1 MHGIGQNA
9 GVVSYTWLVQRNQTH
24 LLGTSC
30 KCWGAYKSEF
40 LIWPPQ
46 GCSVEVC
53 KPLMLEIVANDQH
66 IVWVM
71 PCQLVEAAQTEQ
83 QVLEAVTSMLL

>member
-1 MHGIGQNA
+1 
-9 GVVSYTWLVQRNQTH
+9 
-24 LLGTSC
+24 
-30 KCWGAYKSEF
+30 
-40 LIWPPQ
+40 
-46 GCSVEVC
+46 
-53 KPLMLEIVANDQH
+53 MLEIVANDQH